1 MPLNRRVIMASLTA
15 RPHLHTTCLIVYD
28 WTPRSWPGG
37 PPSTPLWRTRW
48 WLQLLKSFPPRMS
61 VPNFSERS
69 WPSSKRLRF
78 LRCLRVLQRRP
89 TCSCYAVMPF
99 SGTSISSPQ
108 FSLQCVQRRLK
119 VTMWLVL
126 NQRYFKRGSGPSDK
140 LIVWQAHQ
148 WLSPDRKKSRPA
160 RRRHPRRRLLGL
172 LCLTGWALLHPQR
185 RGLSHRSRPFQ
196 LAPEGP
202 VHDPSKEARS
212 LASLLLLPQPRNV
225 DGSQVG
231 ARLANFA
238 PHWRSLLGNCRA
250 TGIIEDGVGIAF
262 QQRPQLTHQSI
273 SFRTRNSR
281 QDLQQAVDALLM
293 KGAIERVT
301 NVRSL
306 GFYSRL
312 FLVPKKTGDLRPVID
327 LSTLNRHMVVPH
339 FKMETQVSVRSAI
352 RSQEWAV
359 SIDIRDAYLHV
370 PMHQAVRKYLRF
382 VVNKKVY
389 QFTCLPFGL
398 ATSPREFTKLLR
410 PVVSLW
416 RQQGVKLHVYLD
428 DCLIKADTPEEAQ
441 LHSQTTIKVLQ
452 FLGWIINFE
461 KCDLTPSQDFQFI
474 GMQFNIRRFTVAPL
488 PKMLV
493 KVQSV
498 HQHWMANPNIT
509 ARDLHRLIGMLVF
522 MALLVRRGRLRL
534 RPVQWWAATAWCQ
547 RTGNWSDRIQVPQ
560 WVLSEVAWW
569 SSPAV
574 LQGLPL
580 AARETEVT
588 LFTDASSSGWGA
600 QLGSHSTQGQWSA
613 SQRLCHINVLE
624 MQAVI
629 YAVRDFLPHLR
640 YRVVRLMCD
649 NAVTVAYIK
658 NEGGT
663 RSHTLM
669 QMTIRLLKWCDS
681 KAITLVPVHLPGV
694 RNIQADSLSRVG
706 QTLTT
711 EWTMAMESLRPVFP
725 KWGEPQIDMFATFV
739 NRRLVK
745 FVSPYPDP
753 RAEWTDAMS
762 MPWDKERGLLYVFP
776 PFKMVPQ
783 VLQKIAQ
790 SPGLQVI
797 LIAILQ
803 PAASWFPE
811 LMDLAQ
817 EDPVALFVEGQ
828 DLLTQDVCMG
838 VGRDRDS
845 SLPAVKSSRV
855 ETLRA
860 ILRAKGHS
868 REAANMMSRCLR
880 ESSQQVYESHWSRF
894 VAFCRTKRWQLF
906 RVRSHHFSTYMMHLF
921 RDGLLPSTIISH
933 RTSVASVLR
942 HWVYDPAADPHI
954 KLLVRAFRLQRP
966 VQRRIM
972 PKWDLHLV
980 LLSLMR
986 PPFTSQSED
995 DGESSD
1001 DVIPLKWRTLKC
1013 LFLLALAS
1021 ARRRSYLHALSIAPG
1036 RCVFTRGNTHRQL
1049 VVSLLPE
1056 PGFLAKNQLPTQAP
1070 EWITVPG
1077 IAHLNPTEPERMLCP
1092 VRQLKLYIRDSER
1105 IRGGRQRMFIH
1116 WNRSI
1121 GDIMRSHISRW
1132 IVETVKEAYTQA
1144 DRQYDRVTAHEVR
1157 ALSAS
1162 WAYNCQVALPDIL
1175 SAAFWRSSGVFQ
1187 NSYLRDMACIA
1198 EGMSTLGPVVVAQHV
1213 VDPGHLHPP
1222 P

>member
-1 MPLNRRVIMASLTA
+1 MASSTA
-15 RPHLHTTCLIVYD
+15 RHQLHTTCLIVCA
-28 WTPRSWPGG
+28 WTQRSWPGG
-37 PPSTPLWRTRW
+37 PPFTHLWRTRW
-48 WLQLLKSFPPRMS
+48 WLQSLKSFPPRMS

-69 WPSSKRLRF
+69 WPSYKRLRF
-78 LRCLRVLQRRP
+78 LRCLRGLRRRP
-89 TCSCYAVMPF
+89 TCSCCAVTPF

-108 FSLQCVQRRLK
+108 FSPPCVQRRLK
-119 VTMWLVL
+119 VIMWLVL

-160 RRRHPRRRLLGL
+160 RSRHPRRRLLGL
-172 LCLTGWALLHPQR
+172 LCLTGWALLLPQR
-185 RGLSHRSRPFQ
+185 RGRSHRSRPFQ

-202 VHDPSKEARS
+202 VHGLSKEARS
-212 LASLLLLPQPRNV
+212 LASLLMLPQPRNV
-225 DGSQVG
+225 DGFQVG
-231 ARLANFA
+231 ARLADFA

-250 TGIIEDGVGIAF
+250 TGIVEDGVGIAF

-339 FKMETQVSVRSAI
+339 FKMETQGSVRSAI

-410 PVVSLW
+410 PVVSLL

-428 DCLIKADTPEEAQ
+428 DWLIRADTPEEAQ
-441 LHSQTTIKVLQ
+441 LHSQTIIKVLQ

-461 KCDLTPSQDFQFI
+461 KSDLTPSQDFQFI
-474 GMQFNIRRFTVAPL
+474 GMQFNTRRFTVAPL
-488 PKMLV
+488 PKMRI

-498 HQHWMANPNIT
+498 LQHWMANPNIT
-509 ARDLHRLIGMLVF
+509 ARDLHRLLGMLVF
-522 MALLVRRGRLRL
+522 MASLVRGGRLRL

-629 YAVRDFLPHLR
+629 CAVRDFLPLLR
-640 YRVVRLMCD
+640 YHVVRLMCD

-711 EWTMAMESLRPVFP
+711 EWTMAMESLRPVFA
-725 KWGEPQIDMFATFV
+725 KWGEPQIDMFATFA

-790 SPGLQVI
+790 SPELQVI
-797 LIAILQ
+797 LIALLQ

-811 LMDLAQ
+811 LMNLTQ
-817 EDPVALFVEGQ
+817 EDPVPLFVEGQ

-838 VGRDRDS
+838 GGVTETRHFRPSNLHAWKLSGPFWEPRVIPGKLPTWCQDAYENLHNKCMNLIGQDSWRSVGRKNGKFFK
-845 SLPAVKSSRV
+845 LEV
-855 ETLRA
+855 
-860 ILRAKGHS
+860 
-868 REAANMMSRCLR
+868 
-880 ESSQQVYESHWSRF
+880 
-894 VAFCRTKRWQLF
+894 
-906 RVRSHHFSTYMMHLF
+906 
-921 RDGLLPSTIISH
+921 IISVPIWCTSSGTIYYPRRLKAH

-942 HWVYDPAADPHI
+942 HWVYDPAADPNI
-954 KLLVRAFRLQRP
+954 KLLVRAFRLERP

-1036 RCVFTRGNTHRQL
+1036 RCVFARGNTQRQL

-1077 IAHLNPTEPERMLCP
+1077 IAHLNPAEPERMLCP
-1092 VRQLKLYIRDSER
+1092 VRQLKLYIRDSES
-1105 IRGGRQRMFIH
+1105 IRGGRQRMFLH

-1121 GDIMRSHISRW
+1121 RDIMRSHISRW

-1144 DRQYDRVTAHEVR
+1144 DRQFDRVTAHEVR

-1175 SAAFWRSSGVFQ
+1175 AAAFWRSSGVFQ
-1187 NSYLRDMACIA
+1187 NSYLRDMACVA

>member
-1 MPLNRRVIMASLTA
+1 M
-15 RPHLHTTCLIVYD
+15 LI
-28 WTPRSWPGG
+28 R
-37 PPSTPLWRTRW
+37 
-48 WLQLLKSFPPRMS
+48 Q
-61 VPNFSERS
+61 
-69 WPSSKRLRF
+69 
-78 LRCLRVLQRRP
+78 
-89 TCSCYAVMPF
+89 
-99 SGTSISSPQ
+99 
-108 FSLQCVQRRLK
+108 
-119 VTMWLVL
+119 
-126 NQRYFKRGSGPSDK
+126 
-140 LIVWQAHQ
+140 
-148 WLSPDRKKSRPA
+148 SR
-160 RRRHPRRRLLGL
+160 
-172 LCLTGWALLHPQR
+172 
-185 RGLSHRSRPFQ
+185 
-196 LAPEGP
+196 
-202 VHDPSKEARS
+202 
-212 LASLLLLPQPRNV
+212 
-225 DGSQVG
+225 
-231 ARLANFA
+231 
-238 PHWRSLLGNCRA
+238 
-250 TGIIEDGVGIAF
+250 
-262 QQRPQLTHQSI
+262 
-273 SFRTRNSR
+273 
-281 QDLQQAVDALLM
+281 
-293 KGAIERVT
+293 
-301 NVRSL
+301 
-306 GFYSRL
+306 
-312 FLVPKKTGDLRPVID
+312 VPKKTGDLRPVID

-339 FKMETQVSVRSAI
+339 FKMETQGSVRSAI

-410 PVVSLW
+410 PVVSLL

-428 DCLIKADTPEEAQ
+428 DWLIRADTPEEAQ

-461 KCDLTPSQDFQFI
+461 KSDLTPSQDFQFI
-474 GMQFNIRRFTVAPL
+474 GMQFNTRRFTVAPL
-488 PKMLV
+488 LKMRV

-498 HQHWMANPNIT
+498 LQHWMANPNIT
-509 ARDLHRLIGMLVF
+509 ARDLHRLLGMLVF
-522 MALLVRRGRLRL
+522 MASLVRRGRLRL

-649 NAVTVAYIK
+649 NAVTVVAYIK

-706 QTLTT
+706 QTLPT
-711 EWTMAMESLRPVFP
+711 EWMMTMESLRPVFA
-725 KWGEPQIDMFATFV
+725 KWGEPQIDMFATFA

-753 RAEWTDAMS
+753 RVEWTDAMS
-762 MPWDKERGLLYVFP
+762 MPWDKERGPLVRLP
-776 PFKMVPQ
+776 AIQDGPASSAEDRSITRTAGDTDSSTATGSIMVSRADGPNPRRPD
-783 VLQKIAQ
+783 
-790 SPGLQVI
+790 SPVRGRSR
-797 LIAILQ
+797 
-803 PAASWFPE
+803 PAHTRR
-811 LMDLAQ
+811 
-817 EDPVALFVEGQ
+817 VHGR
-828 DLLTQDVCMG
+828 
-838 VGRDRDS
+838 GRDRNS

-894 VAFCRTKRWQLF
+894 MAFCRTKRWQVF
-906 RVRSHHFSTYMMHLF
+906 QVRSHHFSTYMMHLF
-921 RDGLLPSTIISH
+921 RDDLLPSTIISH

-954 KLLVRAFRLQRP
+954 KLLVRAFRLERP

-972 PKWDLHLV
+972 SKWDLHLV

-986 PPFTSQSED
+986 PPFTCQSED

-1036 RCVFTRGNTHRQL
+1036 RCVFARGNTQRQL
-1049 VVSLLPE
+1049 VVSLLLE

-1077 IAHLNPTEPERMLCP
+1077 NSHLNPTEPEQMLCP

-1105 IRGGRQRMFIH
+1105 IRGAAAANVHSLEPQHQRYHEEPHKPMD
-1116 WNRSI
+1116 R
-1121 GDIMRSHISRW
+1121 GD
-1132 IVETVKEAYTQA
+1132 
-1144 DRQYDRVTAHEVR
+1144 
-1157 ALSAS
+1157 
-1162 WAYNCQVALPDIL
+1162 CQGSLH
-1175 SAAFWRSSGVFQ
+1175 SS
-1187 NSYLRDMACIA
+1187 
-1198 EGMSTLGPVVVAQHV
+1198 
-1213 VDPGHLHPP
+1213 
-1222 P
+1222 